1 MQRLKYYK
9 QREYEEKARK
19 VGITYSANAIK
30 VILFF
35 VIAGLVLS
43 GCLNPQKP
51 EVAEIKLELLSIS
64 KNGSGYDATILVKS
78 ISGDR
83 FIPTDALFVNTGERV
98 FMLSDS
104 SNVTVI
110 REGNNTNAIE
120 PNDIY
125 MIHLKP
131 SDKYLDIYPQSHDLR
146 ILTRLFVKPN
156 ANTFANATKYIVNDE
171 REGFIVPHHKA
182 AYYDGKIIL
191 LDDCIVGEKGRI
203 IQPLAEEKVNLNL
216 TLREGFT
223 LKRIIYSVAG
233 ADSLGIV
240 MAIHNGY
247 GFSIEPMNDAQG
259 AFLFA
264 PIENEKVALD
274 YLRFLMHDV
283 QYSAMGRKYEE
294 ITSDGMFE
302 DSINEI
308 KKHCKDKGE
317 QMRIVKMPSTNFTT
331 VKADGEKYI
340 VERVYFTRFPEKIEY
355 IKAIVYKNGYI
366 DIIENYDCVI
376 GVYYYML

>member
-1 MQRLKYYK
+1 MKSDAFLTK
-9 QREYEEKARK
+9 
-19 VGITYSANAIK
+19 ILNISFLSLLL
-30 VILFF
+30 VIVFY
-35 VIAGLVLS
+35 
-43 GCLNPQKP
+43 GCLSPQLTK
-51 EVAEIKLELLSIS
+51 VTKVNLEMLSIS
-64 KNGSGYDATILVKS
+64 KNGSSYDAAILVKS

-83 FIPTDALFVNTGERV
+83 FIPMDALFVNTEERV
-98 FMLSDS
+98 FLLSDS

-125 MIHLKP
+125 IIHLKP
-131 SDKYLDIYPQSHDLR
+131 SDKYLDILPQSHDLR
-146 ILTRLFVKPN
+146 IFTRLFVKPN
-156 ANTFANATKYIVNDE
+156 VDTFANATKYIVNDE
-171 REGFIVPHHKA
+171 REEFIVPHHKA
-182 AYYDGKIIL
+182 VYYDGKIIL
-191 LDDCIVGEKGRI
+191 LNDCIVGEKGKI

-264 PIENEKVALD
+264 PIKNEKEALD

-283 QYSAMGRKYEE
+283 QYSVMGRQYEE
-294 ITSDGMFE
+294 ITSDGMFD

-308 KKHCKDKGE
+308 KKHCKAKGE
-317 QMRIVKMPSTNFTT
+317 QMRIVKMPPTNFTT

-340 VERVYFTRFPEKIEY
+340 VERVYFTKFPEKIEY
-355 IKAIVYKNGYI
+355 VKAVVYKNGEI

-376 GVYYYML
+376 GVFYYML